1 MASNTSNTSNTSRKA
16 SPVKVVKVDPAQL
29 VGTLSQDALTALIQ
43 SAQAAKA
50 AAQAAKAAKAAVRER
65 INLPSAAQ
73 AAAEALD
80 WAAPYA
86 DSSELVNPEA
96 KTRFNFCANSPLY
109 DSIMHAIKANGG
121 VDFGDIAQLYLALNS
136 DGKVRTFTY
145 ILQQVSNRMGQ
156 TLTVTAGK
164 VAIG

>member
-1 MASNTSNTSNTSRKA
+1 MTSNNASNARKA
-16 SPVKVVKVDPAQL
+16 STVKVVKIDPAQL
-29 VGTLSQDALTALIQ
+29 VGTLSQDALAALIQ

-50 AAQAAKAAKAAVRER
+50 AAQAAKAAKAAARER

-73 AAAEALD
+73 AAADTLD
-80 WAAPYA
+80 WAVPYA

-121 VDFGDIAQLYLALNS
+121 VEFGDIAQLYVALNS
-136 DGKVRTFTY
+136 GDKIRTFSY
-145 ILQQVSNRMGQ
+145 ILQQVSNRMGR

>member
-1 MASNTSNTSNTSRKA
+1 M
-16 SPVKVVKVDPAQL
+16 KVVKVDPAQL
-29 VGTLSQDALTALIQ
+29 VGALSQDALTALIQ

-50 AAQAAKAAKAAVRER
+50 AAQAAKAAKAAKAAARER
-65 INLPSAAQ
+65 VSLSDAAQ
-73 AAAEALD
+73 AAADALD
-80 WAAPYA
+80 WAVPYA

-109 DSIMHAIKANGG
+109 DSIIHAIKANGG
-121 VDFGDIAQLYLALNS
+121 VDFGDIAQLYVALNS

>member
-1 MASNTSNTSNTSRKA
+1 MTSNNASTSTSRKA
-16 SPVKVVKVDPAQL
+16 STVKVVKVDPAQL

-50 AAQAAKAAKAAVRER
+50 AAQAAKAAKAAARER

-73 AAAEALD
+73 AAADALD
-80 WAAPYA
+80 WAIPYA
-86 DSSELVNPEA
+86 DSSELISPEA
-96 KTRFNFCANSPLY
+96 RTRFNVCANSVLY
-109 DSIMHAIKANGG
+109 DLIMQVIKANGG
-121 VDFGDIAQLYLALNS
+121 VEFADIAQLYVALHS
-136 DGKVRTFTY
+136 DGKVRTFAY
-145 ILQQVSNRMGQ
+145 IVQQVSNRMGQ